1 MGGVGARTG
10 VSVATLC
17 EEVGASWRS
26 EMEKISPTAKRK
38 QQAKRRREMLAFM
51 FIGGGRW
58 YPEKSFAGR
67 KV

>member
-17 EEVGASWRS
+17 EDVASWRS

-38 QQAKRRREMLAFM
+38 QQAKRRKEMFAFM